1 MCINQKELKQNKI
14 SEMDGVYHH
23 IKYSSKVVLVNMYL
37 ITWTTFN
44 VSKMAENLER
54 KKVTTNPVLM
64 NESCITM

>member
-23 IKYSSKVVLVNMYL
+23 TKYSRKVALVSFMYL

-54 KKVTTNPVLM
+54 KNKPQIQC
-64 NESCITM
+64 S

>member
-23 IKYSSKVVLVNMYL
+23 TKYSGKVALVSFMYL

-44 VSKMAENLER
+44 VSNMAENLER
-54 KKVTTNPVLM
+54 KK
-64 NESCITM
+64 